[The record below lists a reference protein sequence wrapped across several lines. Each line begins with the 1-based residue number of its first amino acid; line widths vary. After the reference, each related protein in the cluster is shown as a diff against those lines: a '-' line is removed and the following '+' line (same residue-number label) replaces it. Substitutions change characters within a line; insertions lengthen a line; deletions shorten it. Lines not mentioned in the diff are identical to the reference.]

1 MSLFTGFVAIAS
13 IERLWCNCFCFFL
26 PPLIIKLPFIP
37 QNIGP
42 PFHNGYQEIILNID
56 IFSFCIRPL
65 RYLFTIAHYKKFKYK
80 HKIIFG
86 ATIVYIYIKYFS
98 LHGLL
103 DTVLPIM
110 DPAHFV
116 LSPTLCFSYSQ
127 WWMKSTQ
134 MDAKQI
140 HEIYQIAILVN
151 KNHVLNFLIN
161 VIFLNIYAKKIS
173 VKDKRTTQVL

>member
-1 MSLFTGFVAIAS
+1 MQRV
-13 IERLWCNCFCFFL
+13 WCNSFYFFL

-42 PFHNGYQEIILNID
+42 PFHNGYQEIINIE

-65 RYLFTIAHYKKFKYK
+65 RYLFIIAHYKKFKYK
-80 HKIIFG
+80 HKIIFS
-86 ATIVYIYIKYFS
+86 ATIAYIYIKYFS

-103 DTVLPIM
+103 DTVLTIM

-127 WWMKSTQ
+127 SWMKSTQ
-134 MDAKQI
+134 MNAKQI
-140 HEIYQIAILVN
+140 HGIYQIAILVN
-151 KNHVLNFLIN
+151 KNHVLNFLIH
-161 VIFLNIYAKKIS
+161 VIFLNII
-173 VKDKRTTQVL
+173 VKDKKTIQVL

>member
-110 DPAHFV
+110 DPVHFV
-116 LSPTLCFSYSQ
+116 LWLTLYSSYSQ
-127 WWMKSTQ
+127 SWMKSTQ
-134 MDAKQI
+134 MDTKQI
-140 HEIYQIAILVN
+140 HGIYQIAILVN
-151 KNHVLNFLIN
+151 KNHVLNFLIK
-161 VIFLNIYAKKIS
+161 VIF
-173 VKDKRTTQVL
+173 

>member
-13 IERLWCNCFCFFL
+13 MQRLWCNSFCFFL

-42 PFHNGYQEIILNID
+42 PFHNGYQEITNID

-80 HKIIFG
+80 HKIIFS

-110 DPAHFV
+110 DPVHFV
-116 LSPTLCFSYSQ
+116 LWLTLYSSYSQ
-127 WWMKSTQ
+127 SWMKSTQ
-134 MDAKQI
+134 MDKKQI
-140 HEIYQIAILVN
+140 HGIYQIAILVN
-151 KNHVLNFLIN
+151 KNHVLNFLIK
-161 VIFLNIYAKKIS
+161 VIF
-173 VKDKRTTQVL
+173 

>member
-13 IERLWCNCFCFFL
+13 MQRLWCNSFCFFL

-42 PFHNGYQEIILNID
+42 PFHNGYQEIINID

-65 RYLFTIAHYKKFKYK
+65 RYLFTIAHYKRFKYK
-80 HKIIFG
+80 HKIIFT
-86 ATIVYIYIKYFS
+86 ATIVYIYNKYFS

-103 DTVLPIM
+103 DPVSPIM
-110 DPAHFV
+110 DPVHFA
-116 LSPTLCFSYSQ
+116 LWPALYSWYSQ
-127 WWMKSTQ
+127 SWMKSTQ

-140 HEIYQIAILVN
+140 HGIYQIAILVN

-161 VIFLNIYAKKIS
+161 VIFLNII
-173 VKDKRTTQVL
+173 VKDKRTILVL